1 MVKYLKILA
10 KSILYGLVGIF
21 LLFFSIIL
29 LLRAPSNQIRLAN
42 YFAPKIEKA
51 IGYPLTLEGI
61 QLKFFDEI
69 SFWGL
74 RVKDPWGKDM
84 IYIEKLDINF
94 SISDLF
100 LHGSKPS
107 MEHAQLIRP
116 RVHLILEKKS
126 GKINLNEFIDRII
139 AYVNKNS
146 NLHQH
151 GIQSV

>member
-1 MVKYLKILA
+1 MVKYLKLLA

-42 YFAPKIEKA
+42 YFAPKIGKA

-94 SISDLF
+94 SVSDLF

-107 MEHAQLIRP
+107 MEYAQLIRP

-126 GKINLNEFIDRII
+126 GKMMNI
-139 AYVNKNS
+139 
-146 NLHQH
+146 
-151 GIQSV
+151 